1 MGATPKAKFE
11 DRLKAMPAKPGVYI
25 FRDAKDKVIYVG
37 KAALLRNRV
46 RSYFGSMH
54 GFEEKTRRL
63 VGQIADMQIADIDFI
78 LTGTVQEALLLEATL
93 VKRHQPFF
101 NVRLKDDKHYPYLK
115 IDLKEQWPR
124 VEITR
129 RVLNDGAR
137 YFGPF
142 ASAGS
147 VRRTLDLVKKLFPW
161 RSCTKVIT
169 GEDPRP
175 CLEYYIHRCVGPC
188 ASLCTKEEY
197 DTVIRQTIMFLEGRT
212 DEIGRDLRREMQGAS
227 EALEY
232 ERAARLRD
240 QVQAIERTTER
251 QVMEVRDRTDMDVFG
266 LARAEQEAYV
276 QVWFVRRGNVIGR
289 DNFQL
294 DGTVDEPDERVLGSF
309 IEQFYESAP
318 YVPRR
323 VLLPIAV
330 EDSQVIEQV
339 LSERRGRPVRLM
351 VPSRGEK
358 RELMQRAV
366 ANARESLEQARARWL
381 ADSGKKRQALE
392 QLQDA
397 LSLPELP
404 ARIECYDISN
414 IQGTSA
420 VGSMVVF
427 VDGHPKRSEYR
438 RFGIKGVAG
447 QNDFAM
453 MQEVLKRRFWK
464 MRRETEGEGANEGT
478 PGRPADHDT
487 DRERV
492 EAELSQPNAGAMMTA
507 PTADGDGGS
516 QRGRHA
522 RATNTSGERGRELSN
537 GQGTKTEYDES
548 FQTTPNL
555 VIVDGGKGQV
565 SAAHDA
571 MRNLGVGQIPLAG
584 LAKRFEELYVKD
596 VSEPIVLDRTSQ
608 ALYLVQRVRDEAH
621 RFAITYH
628 RGVRSKAGIQSALD
642 TIQGI
647 GPKRKKAL
655 LRKFGSVKGIREAG
669 VEEIAAT
676 PGFTKALA
684 EKVLSGL

>member
-63 VGQIADMQIADIDFI
+63 VGQIADIDFI

-339 LSERRGRPVRLM
+339 LSERKGRPVRLM

-358 RELMQRAV
+358 RELVQRAV

-478 PGRPADHDT
+478 PDRPADHDT

-516 QRGRHA
+516 QHGRHA
-522 RATNTSGERGRELSN
+522 RATSTPGERGRELSN

-548 FQTTPNL
+548 FQTTPDL
-555 VIVDGGKGQV
+555 VLVDGGKGQV

-628 RGVRSKAGIQSALD
+628 RGVRSKAGVQSALD

>member
-1 MGATPKAKFE
+1 
-11 DRLKAMPAKPGVYI
+11 
-25 FRDAKDKVIYVG
+25 
-37 KAALLRNRV
+37 
-46 RSYFGSMH
+46 
-54 GFEEKTRRL
+54 
-63 VGQIADMQIADIDFI
+63 
-78 LTGTVQEALLLEATL
+78 LEATL

-115 IDLKEQWPR
+115 IDLKEAWPR

-129 RVLNDGAR
+129 RVHTDGAR

-175 CLEYYIHRCVGPC
+175 CLEYYIHRCIGPC

-197 DTVIRQTIMFLEGRT
+197 ETVIGQTMMFLEGRT
-212 DEIGRDLRREMQGAS
+212 DEIARDLRREMQQAS
-227 EALEY
+227 QELEY

-240 QVQAIERTTER
+240 FVQAIEPTTER
-251 QVMEVRDRTDMDVFG
+251 QVMELRDRTDTDVFG
-266 LARAEQEAYV
+266 LAREEQEAYV
-276 QVWFVRRGNVIGR
+276 QVWFVRKGNVVGR

-294 DGTVDEPDERVLGSF
+294 DGTAEEKDEQVLASF
-309 IEQFYESAP
+309 IEQFYESAAYIP
-318 YVPRR
+318 PR
-323 VLLPIAV
+323 VLLPFRIA
-330 EDSQVIEQV
+330 DQSLIEEA
-339 LSERRGRPVRLM
+339 LTGRRGRPVRMM
-351 VPSRGEK
+351 VPERGEK
-358 RELMQRAV
+358 RALVGRAV
-366 ANARESLEQARARWL
+366 DNAREAMQQARARWL

-392 QLQDA
+392 QLQEELNLA
-397 LSLPELP
+397 SLP

-427 VDGHPKRSEYR
+427 VDGHPKRAEYR
-438 RFGIKGVAG
+438 RFRIKGVAG
-447 QNDFAM
+447 ANDFAM

-464 MRRETEGEGANEGT
+464 MRRQTEAEGANEGA
-478 PGRPADHDT
+478 PEPPAHPDT
-487 DRERV
+487 DRGRV
-492 EAELSQPNAGAMMTA
+492 EQELSLPNAGAILRPPGPVATPA
-507 PTADGDGGS
+507 RSTADGAEPGS
-516 QRGRHA
+516 EA
-522 RATNTSGERGRELSN
+522 RPEA
-537 GQGTKTEYDES
+537 EYDES
-548 FQTTPNL
+548 FGAVPDL

-571 MRNLGVGQIPLAG
+571 MRNLGIGQIPLAG

-596 VSEPIVLDRTSQ
+596 MAEPIVLDRTSQ

-628 RGVRSKAGIQSALD
+628 RGVRSRSGMRSALD
-642 TIQGI
+642 EIAGV

-655 LRKFGSVKGIREAG
+655 LRKFGSVKAIREASI
-669 VEEIAAT
+669 EEIAST
-676 PGFTKALA
+676 PGFTKAVA
-684 EKVLSGL
+684 EKVLAGL

>member
-25 FRDAKDKVIYVG
+25 FRDAKEKVIYVG

-63 VGQIADMQIADIDFI
+63 VGQIADIDFI

-358 RELMQRAV
+358 RELVQRAV

-478 PGRPADHDT
+478 PDRPADHDT

-516 QRGRHA
+516 QHGRHA
-522 RATNTSGERGRELSN
+522 RATSTSGERGRELSN

-548 FQTTPNL
+548 FQTTPDL

-596 VSEPIVLDRTSQ
+596 VSEPIGLDRTSQ

-628 RGVRSKAGIQSALD
+628 RGVRSKAGVQSALD

>member
-1 MGATPKAKFE
+1 
-11 DRLKAMPAKPGVYI
+11 MPAKPGVYI
-25 FRDAKDKVIYVG
+25 FRDAKDRVIYVG
-37 KAALLRNRV
+37 KAAALRNRV

-54 GFEEKTRRL
+54 GFEAKTRRL
-63 VGQIADMQIADIDFI
+63 VEQIADIDFI

-115 IDLKEQWPR
+115 IDLKEAWPR

-169 GEDPRP
+169 GDDPRP
-175 CLEYYIHRCVGPC
+175 CLEYYIHRCIGPC
-188 ASLCTKEEY
+188 ASLCSKEEY
-197 DTVIRQTIMFLEGRT
+197 DTVIQQTIMFLEGRT
-212 DEIGRDLRREMQGAS
+212 DEIGRDLRLEMQAAS

-240 QVQAIERTTER
+240 QVQAIDRTTER

-266 LARAEQEAYV
+266 LAREEQEAYV
-276 QVWFVRRGNVIGR
+276 QVWFVRKGNVIGR

-294 DGTVDEPDERVLGSF
+294 DGTVDEPDERVLASF

-318 YVPRR
+318 YVPPR
-323 VLLPIAV
+323 VLLPIGV
-330 EDSQVIEQV
+330 EDARLIEEV
-339 LSERRGRPVRLM
+339 LTERRGRPVRLT

-358 RELMQRAV
+358 VQLVQRA
-366 ANARESLEQARARWL
+366 ATNARESLQQARARWL

-397 LSLPELP
+397 LSLPSLP
-404 ARIECYDISN
+404 NRIECYDISN
-414 IQGTSA
+414 IQGTSS

-427 VDGHPKRSEYR
+427 VDGHPKASEYR
-438 RFGIKGVAG
+438 RFRIKGVTGA
-447 QNDFAM
+447 NDFAM

-464 MRRETEGEGANEGT
+464 IRRETEGEGANEAT
-478 PGRPADHDT
+478 PDMPADHDA
-487 DRERV
+487 DRALV
-492 EAELSQPNAGAMMTA
+492 EEQLSQPNAGASMTPPEA
-507 PTADGDGGS
+507 
-516 QRGRHA
+516 
-522 RATNTSGERGRELSN
+522 
-537 GQGTKTEYDES
+537 EYDES
-548 FQTTPNL
+548 FQTTPDL

-608 ALYLVQRVRDEAH
+608 ALYLVQRIRDEAH

-628 RGVRSKAGIQSALD
+628 RGVRSKTGMRSALD
-642 TIQGI
+642 EIPGV
-647 GPKRKKAL
+647 GPRRKTAL
-655 LRKFGSVKGIREAG
+655 LRKFGSLKAIREAS
-669 VEEIAAT
+669 VDEIAAT
-676 PGFTKALA
+676 PGFTRAVA
-684 EKVLSGL
+684 EKVLEGL